1 MLIGT
6 IIGSATSTVKHP
18 ALTGWRLAVVQPLGA
33 RGQPDGDPQVAIDPL
48 NAGVGQRVII
58 NSDGRYIRE
67 IVKQEKCP
75 ARFIVCAVV
84 ND

>member
-6 IIGSATSTVKHP
+6 VIGQATSTIKHES
-18 ALTGWRLAVVQPLGA
+18 LSGWRFAIVQPLGA
-33 RGQPDGDPQVAIDPL
+33 RGQPDGDPQIAIDPL
-48 NAGVGQRVII
+48 NAGLGQRVLI
-58 NSDGRYIRE
+58 NSDGRSVRE
-67 IVKQEKCP
+67 IIKHDKCP